1 MTVIPYIFITLLQLC
16 VLLFLIAVL
25 RRFLIFILKSKSFYK
40 KYLYFFN
47 VLVYFI
53 WIVFVMLKVAHALND
68 NYLIVGSVVFI
79 ITLLMWDFLSNFFLG
94 IIFAF
99 QYGYLE
105 NKTIVV
111 NQKQGKLINYSSS
124 NIEVLTKK
132 GKRLKIKY
140 KEIFN
145 GEFETFSSD
154 LYRIS
159 RKIKIQSSADAKF
172 YEASIMNH
180 PVFLMNN
187 SFYFEEKIDEKNQ
200 HWISFYFNVMNYK
213 DANIINRFINQL
225 SPKKN

>member
-1 MTVIPYIFITLLQLC
+1 
-16 VLLFLIAVL
+16 
-25 RRFLIFILKSKSFYK
+25 
-40 KYLYFFN
+40 
-47 VLVYFI
+47 
-53 WIVFVMLKVAHALND
+53 MLKVAHALND

-79 ITLLMWDFLSNFFLG
+79 LTLLMWDFLSNFFLG

-99 QYGYLE
+99 QYGYIE

-111 NQKQGKLINYSSS
+111 NKKQGKLINYSSS
-124 NIEVLTKK
+124 NIEISTKK

-145 GEFETFSSD
+145 GEFEIFSSD

-159 RKIKIQSSADAKF
+159 REIKIKSATDIKF
-172 YEASIMNH
+172 YKASIMNH

-187 SFYFEEKIDEKNQ
+187 SFSFEEKIDEKNQ
-200 HWISFYFNVMNYK
+200 LWISFYFNVMNYK

>member
-1 MTVIPYIFITLLQLC
+1 MTVIPYIFTTLLQLC
-16 VLLFLIAVL
+16 ILLLLIAVL
-25 RRFLIFILKSKSFYK
+25 RRFISFTLKSKSFYK

-47 VLVYFI
+47 ILIYFI

-79 ITLLMWDFLSNFFLG
+79 LTLLMWDFLSNFFLG

-99 QYGYLE
+99 QYGYIE

-111 NQKQGKLINYSSS
+111 NKKQGKLINYSSS
-124 NIEVLTKK
+124 NIEISTKK

-145 GEFETFSSD
+145 GEFEIFSSD

-159 RKIKIQSSADAKF
+159 REIKIKSAKEVKF
-172 YEASIMNH
+172 YKASIMNH

-187 SFYFEEKIDEKNQ
+187 SFSFEEKIDEKNQ
-200 HWISFYFNVMNYK
+200 LWISFYFNVMNYK

-225 SPKKN
+225 SLKKN

>member
-1 MTVIPYIFITLLQLC
+1 MTVIPYIFTTLFQLC
-16 VLLFLIAVL
+16 ILLLLIAVL
-25 RRFLIFILKSKSFYK
+25 RRFISFTLKSKSFYK
-40 KYLYFFN
+40 KYVYFFN

-79 ITLLMWDFLSNFFLG
+79 LTLLMWDFLSNFFLG

-124 NIEVLTKK
+124 NVEILTKK
-132 GKRLKIKY
+132 GKRLKIKF

-145 GEFETFSSD
+145 GEFQIFSSD
-154 LYRIS
+154 LYRVS
-159 RKIKIQSSADAKF
+159 RKIKIKSSADAEF
-172 YEASIMNH
+172 YIASIMNH
-180 PVFLMNN
+180 PLFLMNN
-187 SFYFEEKIDEKNQ
+187 SFSFDEKIDDKNNY
-200 HWISFYFNVMNYK
+200 WISFYFNVMNYK

>member
-1 MTVIPYIFITLLQLC
+1 MTVIPYIFTTLIQLC
-16 VLLFLIAVL
+16 FLLFSIAVL
-25 RRFLIFILKSKSFYK
+25 RRFLSFTLKSKSFYK

-47 VLVYFI
+47 VLIYFI

-79 ITLLMWDFLSNFFLG
+79 LILLMWDYLSNFFLG

-111 NQKQGKLINYSSS
+111 NQKYGKLINYFSS
-124 NIEVLTKK
+124 NIEISTKK

-145 GEFETFSSD
+145 GEFQIFSSD

-159 RKIKIQSSADAKF
+159 RKVKIKSSAEAKF
-172 YEASIMNH
+172 YKASIMNH
-180 PVFLMNN
+180 PVFLMND
-187 SFYFEEKIDEKNQ
+187 SFSFEEKIDDKNQ
-200 HWISFYFNVMNYK
+200 LWISFYFNVMNYK

-225 SPKKN
+225 SSKKN

>member
-1 MTVIPYIFITLLQLC
+1 MTVIPYIFTTLLQLC
-16 VLLFLIAVL
+16 ILLLLIAVL
-25 RRFLIFILKSKSFYK
+25 RRFISFTLKSKSFYK

-47 VLVYFI
+47 ILIYFI

-79 ITLLMWDFLSNFFLG
+79 LTLLMWDFLSNFFLG

-99 QYGYLE
+99 QYGYIE

-111 NQKQGKLINYSSS
+111 NKKQGKLINYSSS
-124 NIEVLTKK
+124 NIEISTKK

-145 GEFETFSSD
+145 GEFEIFSSD

-159 RKIKIQSSADAKF
+159 REIKIKSAKEVKF
-172 YEASIMNH
+172 YKASIMNH

-187 SFYFEEKIDEKNQ
+187 SFSFEEKIDDKNQ
-200 HWISFYFNVMNYK
+200 LWISFYFNVMNYK

-225 SPKKN
+225 SLKKN